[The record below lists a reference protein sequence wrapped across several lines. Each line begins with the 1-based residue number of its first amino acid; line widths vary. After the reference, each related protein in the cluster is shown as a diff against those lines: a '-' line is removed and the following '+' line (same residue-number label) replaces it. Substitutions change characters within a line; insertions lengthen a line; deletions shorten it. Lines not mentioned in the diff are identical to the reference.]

1 MRLEYEKSY
10 WNNRYLQGGDS
21 GAGSQPGPIEKKVQ
35 WLSRLDW
42 ISSVVEIG
50 CGDFQFGRRLMDRL
64 PSARYWGYDVSQVVV
79 ERNQKLYGLPRVQF
93 FPVAHG
99 YPAGVHFPMADL
111 LMCVDVLF
119 HVIDDGD
126 YCEMI
131 QSLRDAKWR
140 YLAVTAYEYD
150 GPSSEHLRIRKFDPS
165 VFGEPVLRE
174 VIEEDGQLQFYI
186 FQR

>member
-1 MRLEYEKSY
+1 MKLEFEKCY
-10 WNNRYLQGGDS
+10 WDSRYANGGDS

-42 ISSVVEIG
+42 VSSVVEIG

-64 PSARYWGYDVSQVVV
+64 PMARYWGYDVSQVIVD
-79 ERNQKLYGLPRVQF
+79 RNQKMYGLPRVQF
-93 FPVAHG
+93 AQVPEADDL
-99 YPAGVHFPMADL
+99 PATDL

-119 HVIDDGD
+119 HVIDDRD
-126 YCEMI
+126 YDYVIRRLAE
-131 QSLRDAKWR
+131 SKWR

-150 GPSSEHLRIRKFDPS
+150 GPSSPHLRIRKFDPS
-165 VFGEPVLRE
+165 VMYGELIFRE
-174 VIEEDGQLQFYI
+174 VIEEDGNLMFYL